1 MVQLIN
7 AGLVLFVQVTTE
19 YADHPKS
26 YLLTPSRKKVRK
38 LVTRGSKITIVDQF
52 FKDLQLRKHMAAK
65 IGRIVQDEISVMC
78 SNKFSSVLQNHSI
91 HSFSCEGVLAEME
104 ACAPTLLSILR
115 MCTSAPKRPRKGK
128 RQKHRKT
135 INKPIP
141 DASAAISVCAAILCR
156 HRRPSMS
163 LLQRVV
169 SLVLYEGH
177 SSKQVC

>member
-1 MVQLIN
+1 MLQCSEKVPLSISMPFGSSCSHQACSTVYIMVQLIN

-52 FKDLQLRKHMAAK
+52 FKDLQLRKHMAPK
-65 IGRIVQDEISVMC
+65 IGRIAQDEISVMC

-104 ACAPTLLSILR
+104 ACAHTPLSILR

-128 RQKHRKT
+128 RQKHRQV
-135 INKPIP
+135 PIT
-141 DASAAISVCAAILCR
+141 LN
-156 HRRPSMS
+156 
-163 LLQRVV
+163 
-169 SLVLYEGH
+169 
-177 SSKQVC
+177 